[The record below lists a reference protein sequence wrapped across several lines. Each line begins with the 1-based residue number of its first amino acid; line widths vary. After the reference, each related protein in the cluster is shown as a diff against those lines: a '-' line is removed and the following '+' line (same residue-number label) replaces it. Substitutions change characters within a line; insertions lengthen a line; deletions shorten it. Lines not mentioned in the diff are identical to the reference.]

1 MSDKQKKYITPAP
14 LTEGSKIAIVSPSGA
29 VKPQYVHQAVPIL
42 REQGWEVEVYPH
54 ALGRHHTYAGTT
66 DERYADL
73 EAAILDPEVKA
84 IFCARGGYGAVH
96 LLDRL
101 DALPLRDNP
110 KWIIGYSDIT
120 ALHALMNRHGIESI
134 HAAMAS
140 HLAETKGHDDDSQA
154 LFDLLSG
161 YAVTQRFAS
170 DSRNLPGEATGRLVG
185 GNLAVFADLIATP
198 FDMLAPVE
206 TPYAAPAELGGKPSE
221 KAPAEDLILFLEDV
235 SEPVY
240 KTERIMY
247 QLRLAGVLERVKGL
261 IIGQFT
267 EYNPDVDGSSM
278 EDMIARVTE
287 GLDIPV
293 VFNAPIGH
301 VKHNIPLVESR
312 LTTLRVTPDA
322 VEIIQ

>member
-1 MSDKQKKYITPAP
+1 MSDSKKKYISPEP

-29 VKPQYVHQAVPIL
+29 VKAQYVHQAVPVL
-42 REQGWEVEVYPH
+42 HKQGWEVEVSPH
-54 ALGRHHTYAGTT
+54 ALGRHHTYSGTEE
-66 DERYADL
+66 ERYADL
-73 EAAILDPEVKA
+73 EAAILDPDVKA
-84 IFCARGGYGAVH
+84 IFCSRGGYGAVH
-96 LLDRL
+96 LLERL
-101 DALPLRDNP
+101 DKLPLRDNP

-134 HAAMAS
+134 HAPMAS
-140 HLAETKGHDDDSQA
+140 HIAATKGEDDDSQA
-154 LFDLLSG
+154 LFDLLRG
-161 YAVTQRFAS
+161 VPVTQRFAS
-170 DSRNLPGEATGRLVG
+170 DRRNIPGEATGRLVG

-198 FDMLAPVE
+198 FDMLAP
-206 TPYAAPAELGGKPSE
+206 AEDAS

-247 QLRLAGVLERVKGL
+247 QLRLAGVLDRVKGL

-267 EYNPDVDGSSM
+267 EYSPDVDGTAM

-293 VFNAPIGH
+293 AFHAPVGH
-301 VKHNIPLVESR
+301 VSHNIPLVESR
-312 LTTLRVTPDA
+312 LTTLRVTDDV

>member
-1 MSDKQKKYITPAP
+1 MSDNNSKQYISPDP

-29 VKPQYVHQAVPIL
+29 VKAQYVHQAVPVL
-42 REQGWEVEVYPH
+42 RAQGWQVEVSPH
-54 ALGRHHTYAGTT
+54 ALGRHNTYSGTA
-66 DERYADL
+66 EQRYADL

-84 IFCARGGYGAVH
+84 IFCSRGGYGAVH
-96 LLDRL
+96 LLERL
-101 DALPLRDNP
+101 DKLPLRDNP

-134 HAAMAS
+134 HAPMAS
-140 HLAETKGHDDDSQA
+140 HIADTKGKDDDTKA
-154 LFDLLSG
+154 LFDLLKG
-161 YAVTQRFAS
+161 VPVTQRFKS
-170 DSRNLPGEATGRLVG
+170 DKRNIPGDATGRLVG
-185 GNLAVFADLIATP
+185 GNLAVFADLISTP

-206 TPYAAPAELGGKPSE
+206 ADS

-247 QLRLAGVLERVKGL
+247 QLRMAGVLDRVKGL

-293 VFNAPIGH
+293 AFKAPVGH

-312 LTTLRVTPDA
+312 LTTLRVTPEA
-322 VEIIQ
+322 VEVIQ